1 VSYVPYHP
9 DVWPSEPVD
18 DLRPRIRALR
28 WACAFLLYLLGIAAW
43 VVWMKLPPAIE
54 KPLATIPLPDGSELR
69 LVHLAVGTDPEIHWG
84 ANFGNRVRVDKVR
97 GSGGRLQDPHGGV
110 WMVFTQFHP
119 KRKTFGDPGLATLEI
134 VEEGSPYPLRP
145 SRWESGPG
153 PYRVALFQAVP
164 RRPPTLTFQTTY
176 QGAPFRGTIDNL
188 VLPGTGGRL
197 PVREPAAVA
206 SPAPAPL
213 PQILT
218 SDGFTV
224 RLEKMTFRAWSNQ
237 APGFPAV
244 RADAHYTV
252 THPVARAGDYSL
264 SYEWFDF
271 TGNRV
276 NDTVL
281 PWSEEIWGWRL
292 RARETPSFPVSPDRL
307 VTLGKVIAPGPG
319 QVTKL
324 PVPPEMKADGV
335 TDILV
340 VGTGSYSWAGNRLMA
355 GSGGAGGSQV
365 SVVKTTGARQYG
377 SISESAWGLYLLSGS
392 SVGRIPN
399 DPRMQL
405 RVRRGDVVCTHGS
418 SGSSS
423 SHAFRQQHYSHF
435 RLFKGGLV
443 AAGEEVTVEGFQPK
457 VHTFEFLIPRPDF
470 PAKLEK

>member
-1 VSYVPYHP
+1 
-9 DVWPSEPVD
+9 
-18 DLRPRIRALR
+18 
-28 WACAFLLYLLGIAAW
+28 
-43 VVWMKLPPAIE
+43 
-54 KPLATIPLPDGSELR
+54 
-69 LVHLAVGTDPEIHWG
+69 
-84 ANFGNRVRVDKVR
+84 
-97 GSGGRLQDPHGGV
+97 
-110 WMVFTQFHP
+110 
-119 KRKTFGDPGLATLEI
+119 
-134 VEEGSPYPLRP
+134 
-145 SRWESGPG
+145 
-153 PYRVALFQAVP
+153 
-164 RRPPTLTFQTTY
+164 
-176 QGAPFRGTIDNL
+176 
-188 VLPGTGGRL
+188 
-197 PVREPAAVA
+197 
-206 SPAPAPL
+206 
-213 PQILT
+213 
-218 SDGFTV
+218 
-224 RLEKMTFRAWSNQ
+224 
-237 APGFPAV
+237 
-244 RADAHYTV
+244 
-252 THPVARAGDYSL
+252 
-264 SYEWFDF
+264 
-271 TGNRV
+271 V